1 MNHIIWYIVYIMY
14 EHEFDVQAN
23 NFLKVVVRP
32 RPQIVGPVVCPWS
45 RCDTGYH
52 WTLIFKIIIKRDS
65 SIVNRPKIIYS
76 PALKMK
82 IKILRLFSTDMICS
96 MWGPSLK
103 QFVLIISYWLFRTP
117 FCYPTF
123 IKNIINTTFE

>member
-45 RCDTGYH
+45 KCDTGYH
-52 WTLIFKIIIKRDS
+52 WTLIFKTIIKRDS
-65 SIVNRPKIIYS
+65 SICQSTKDHLFTSSENENKNLTTLFNRYDMFNVRY
-76 PALKMK
+76 L
-82 IKILRLFSTDMICS
+82 IKTIRTNY
-96 MWGPSLK
+96 
-103 QFVLIISYWLFRTP
+103 FVLIISYSILP
-117 FCYPTF
+117 PPF